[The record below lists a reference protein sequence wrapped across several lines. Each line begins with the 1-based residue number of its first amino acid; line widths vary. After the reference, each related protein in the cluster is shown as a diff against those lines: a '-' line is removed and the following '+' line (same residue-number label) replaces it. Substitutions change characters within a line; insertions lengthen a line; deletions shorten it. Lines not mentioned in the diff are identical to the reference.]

1 MVIAGSWQLCDDGL
15 TRPVLRASIRASD
28 GTLIADDFLIDSGA
42 DRTVFSAALM
52 VRLQLPTRNLDSG
65 TALCGV
71 GGQTD
76 SVLVSATVQFLT
88 QAGHPVRIHGE
99 FAAFTD
105 PTATDLSILGR
116 DISDLFDLIISRRQ
130 SQILMIAGDHRYR
143 VELGE

>member
-15 TRPVLRASIRASD
+15 TRPILRASIRASD

-52 VRLQLPTRNLDSG
+52 ARLQLPTRNLEAG

-76 SVLVSATVQFLT
+76 SVLVSATVPFLT

-116 DISDLFDLIISRRQ
+116 DILDLFDLIISRRQ
-130 SQILMIAGDHRYR
+130 NEILMIAANQRSR
-143 VELGE
+143 VQPGE